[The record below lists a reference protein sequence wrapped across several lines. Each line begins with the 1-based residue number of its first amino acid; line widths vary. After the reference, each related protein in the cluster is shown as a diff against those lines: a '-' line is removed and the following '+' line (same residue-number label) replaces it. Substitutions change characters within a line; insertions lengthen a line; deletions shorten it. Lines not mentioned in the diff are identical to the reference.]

1 MGASIKAGG
10 GSSGGRRGRRRAKH
24 APMSEINVTPFVDVM
39 LVLLIIFMVT
49 APMMATGIPLDLP
62 SAAAKQLD
70 TPKKEPLLV
79 SISKDGK
86 IYLGSQDKEPIALAD
101 LKKKMEAIGEQ
112 RGGKDDAV
120 QVNGD
125 KGTEYGI
132 ISQVI
137 AQISAAGF
145 KKMALR
151 TDPTSG
157 G

>member
-10 GSSGGRRGRRRAKH
+10 GSGGRRGKRRAKH

-49 APMMATGIPLDLP
+49 APMMATGIQLDLP

-86 IYLGSQDKEPIALAD
+86 IYLGSQDKESIPLAD
-101 LKKKMEAIGEQ
+101 LRKKMEAIGEQ
-112 RGGKDDAV
+112 RGGKDDPV
-120 QVNGD
+120 QINGD

-137 AQISAAGF
+137 AQVSAAGF

>member
-1 MGASIKAGG
+1 MGASIKSGG
-10 GSSGGRRGRRRAKH
+10 GGGGRRGRRSRH
-24 APMSEINVTPFVDVM
+24 APMAEINVTPFVDVM
-39 LVLLIIFMVT
+39 LVLLIIFMVA
-49 APMMATGIPLDLP
+49 APMMATGIQLDLP
-62 SAAAKQLD
+62 NAAAKQID

-86 IYLGSQDKEPIALAD
+86 IYLGSQDKESIALVD
-101 LKKKMEAIGEQ
+101 LKAKMEAIGTQ

-132 ISQVI
+132 ISAVI